1 MNKKMMILVLLLL
14 LGVSVVNGGSPRML
28 VLANSIDTNLAAE
41 FFDFWIRNGVEVILT
56 NVNGVE
62 GAYQFDRYKD
72 ENFIVILGGPDAYDG
87 VGEIVQEI
95 LTEDEKNS
103 IKQVGAKRMLLKIN
117 PWGLNPNQLV
127 VILAGS
133 DRELTKKSQEENRHT
148 LASVA
153 DITIYTSTTPP
164 DSIIDEDEEDIS
176 GGVPPEIPPPVP
188 IPQQLP
194 GSKWSKTFGGT
205 ENDNALAIQQTN
217 DGGYI
222 MAGYTGS
229 FDPGHLDV
237 YLIKTD
243 KEGNEIWSKAY
254 GDNEKLNYSASSVQ
268 QTSDGGYIIAG
279 YTQSFETGERD
290 VYLMKTD
297 SEGNEQWSKTFGG
310 KGNDVAFSVQ
320 QTSDGGYIIAG
331 HTNTNT
337 EFRQDVYLIKTDGQ
351 GNKEW
356 NKTFGGPYDDQA
368 RSVQVT
374 SDGGYIIAGYSWT
387 FGIENRTVY
396 LIKTDAEGNEVW
408 SKTFGDTER
417 DRAFSV
423 QQTSDG
429 GYIVAGATQIVPLV
443 EILDAYLIKTGPE
456 GNEIW
461 SKTFGGVN
469 GDHALS
475 VQQTSDGGYII
486 GGETTSF
493 GAGNFDAY
501 LVKTDAEGNEIWS
514 KTFGGVNHDSVSSVV
529 QTSDGGYIIAGYT
542 GSYGQGKW
550 DVFLIK
556 IDA

>member
-1 MNKKMMILVLLLL
+1 MNKKIMMLVLLLL
-14 LGVSVVNGGSPRML
+14 LGVSVVNGGSPRMV

-41 FFDFWIRNGVEVILT
+41 FFDFWMRNGVEVILT
-56 NVNGVE
+56 NVNRE
-62 GAYQFDRYKD
+62 EEAYQFDQYKD
-72 ENFIVILGGPDAYDG
+72 ENLIIILGGPDAYDG
-87 VGEIVQEI
+87 VGEIVQERLSEQEQNMI
-95 LTEDEKNS
+95 REGN
-103 IKQVGAKRMLLKIN
+103 QRMYVKTD
-117 PWGLNPNQLV
+117 PWGINTNQLV
-127 VILAGS
+127 VILAGL
-133 DRELTKKSQEENRHT
+133 DREFTKKSHEENRYNV
-148 LASVA
+148 ASMA
-153 DITIYTSTTPP
+153 GISILTSTTPP
-164 DSIIDEDEEDIS
+164 DSIIDEDEEDILV
-176 GGVPPEIPPPVP
+176 GVPPEIPSPVP

-194 GSKWSKTFGGT
+194 GSKWSKTFGDT
-205 ENDNALAIQQTN
+205 ENDNALAIQQTS

-229 FDPGHLDV
+229 FDPGHLDA

-243 KEGNEIWSKAY
+243 AEGNEVWSKTY

-268 QTSDGGYIIAG
+268 QTRDGGYIIAG

-297 SEGNEQWSKTFGG
+297 KEGNEVWSKTYGG
-310 KGNDVAFSVQ
+310 KGNDGAFSVQ

-331 HTNTNT
+331 YTNTP
-337 EFRQDVYLIKTDGQ
+337 EFQQDVYLIKTDGQ

-356 NKTFGGPYDDQA
+356 NKTFGGPYNDQA
-368 RSVQVT
+368 RSVQLT
-374 SDGGYIIAGYSWT
+374 SDGGYIIAGYSYP
-387 FGIENRTVY
+387 FGIDYRDVY
-396 LIKTDAEGNEVW
+396 LVKTDAEGNEQW

-429 GYIVAGATQIVPLV
+429 GYIIAGATQEVPIV
-443 EILDAYLIKTGPE
+443 EILDAYLIKTDPE
-456 GNEIW
+456 GNEQW
-461 SKTFGGVN
+461 SKTYGGVN

-475 VQQTSDGGYII
+475 VQQTSDSGYII

-501 LVKTDAEGNEIWS
+501 LVKTDAEGNEIWN
-514 KTFGGVNHDSVSSVV
+514 KTFGGVNHDSVSSVI
-529 QTSDGGYIIAGYT
+529 QTSDGGYIIVGYT